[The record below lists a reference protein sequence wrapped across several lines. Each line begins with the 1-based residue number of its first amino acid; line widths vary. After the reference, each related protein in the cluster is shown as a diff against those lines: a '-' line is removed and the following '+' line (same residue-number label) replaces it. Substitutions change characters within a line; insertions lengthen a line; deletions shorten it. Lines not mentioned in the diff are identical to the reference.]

1 MFTTPVSFLRAQY
14 IFGVVLTL
22 GVEYAFIA
30 GMTMLGFICIGAG
43 FVRNKII
50 LIVLRALSGIG
61 TLLSLV

>member
-1 MFTTPVSFLRAQY
+1 MLR
-14 IFGVVLTL
+14 VVLIL
-22 GVEYAFIA
+22 EVEYAFIA

-61 TLLSLV
+61 TLLSPVQKTFGLITP